1 MRYIFR
7 VGCIVLFLLFSQFD
21 KLMAGW
27 LIVEINQDLYGSYT
41 MQSTFIEG
49 NMIRIETA
57 ESIVILDID
66 SSELCLI
73 FPSKMLYWKGK
84 PEVLRNGIIE
94 TLEVQIQVMMQ
105 QLPASERQAFQNEFD
120 TAMLSFGSDSL
131 THDFY
136 KLIEIKKMDEEESIA
151 GLRSTRYDIVIDSI
165 HFEQVWLTNEVE
177 PYATTELESMLE
189 LTQIITKPSIVTSY
203 RNSPEY
209 IRLIKNG
216 LVMRSVIP
224 GPFGESV
231 SEVGTVREADIPD
244 ALFLPP
250 EDYRPA
256 GLTELIQIMLS
267 GFEGAG
273 QESPGSDKFRLP
285 PKSPIDY

>member
-1 MRYIFR
+1 MSYFFR
-7 VGCIVLFLLFSQFD
+7 LVSLVVLLLLSPFD

-27 LIVEINQDLYGSYT
+27 LIVEVNQDQYGSYT

-49 NMIRIETA
+49 NMVRIETA
-57 ESIVILDID
+57 ESIVILDIE
-66 SSELCLI
+66 SRELCLV
-73 FPSKMLYWKGK
+73 FPNKMLFWKGK
-84 PEVLRNGIIE
+84 PEVLRSGIIE

-105 QLPASERQAFQNEFD
+105 QLPANERQAFQNEFD
-120 TAMLSFGSDSL
+120 TAMLSFGTDSL
-131 THDFY
+131 TNDFF
-136 KLIEIKKMDEEESIA
+136 KLIEIKQMEEEDTIA
-151 GLRSTRYDIVIDSI
+151 GLGSTRYDIVIDSI

-177 PYATTELESMLE
+177 PYAATELESMLE
-189 LTQIITKPSIVTSY
+189 LTQIITKPSIVTAY

-231 SEVGTVREADIPD
+231 SEVATVREADIPD

-273 QESPGSDKFRLP
+273 QESQENDKFKLP
-285 PKSPIDY
+285 PKSPFDY